1 MSDDAERDE
10 DAAAAEGA
18 DAAAEGAAVEGE
30 DVAAAE
36 GEAATTGE
44 DAAAEGE
51 DGAAEEAAAAGQGE
65 AAAAGEGE
73 DAATGE
79 GEDAAAEG
87 EGKAAAEGEG
97 EAAAAAGDGGDA
109 EQGGKAAEAE
119 GPEAGEPSPR
129 PQRQAPKESAG
140 KDVVPGADLEPIA
153 ISEEEREL
161 TAEERAAREAE
172 EEERRAR
179 EAAAAA
185 DDEETI
191 APRSVSV
198 PAETRIQATGKRKSA
213 VARVVV
219 RAGDGSFQI
228 NDRGID
234 EYFKSSRHQALAR
247 QPLVTA
253 GYEGSVDVRVRVHG
267 GGVSGQAGAVR
278 HGVARALTALE
289 PELRGDLK
297 RRGMLTRD
305 DRRKERKKA
314 GLKKARKRPQFSKR

>member
-1 MSDDAERDE
+1 VSDDAERDQGE
-10 DAAAAEGA
+10 TPEPDSPSEPEAAAEQPEADATPDGA
-18 DAAAEGAAVEGE
+18 DTGQPEPEAPEQPEAAAEEQP
-30 DVAAAE
+30 
-36 GEAATTGE
+36 EADATPD
-44 DAAAEGE
+44 DAAP
-51 DGAAEEAAAAGQGE
+51 
-65 AAAAGEGE
+65 
-73 DAATGE
+73 
-79 GEDAAAEG
+79 
-87 EGKAAAEGEG
+87 
-97 EAAAAAGDGGDA
+97 
-109 EQGGKAAEAE
+109 EQ
-119 GPEAGEPSPR
+119 PEADAPEQPERQAEPEQ
-129 PQRQAPKESAG
+129 PQRAKPSQAKGKE
-140 KDVVPGADLEPIA
+140 VVPGADLEPIA

-185 DDEETI
+185 DDEDTI

-198 PAETRIQATGKRKSA
+198 PADIQIQATGKRKSA

-234 EYFKSSRHQALAR
+234 EYFKSSQHQALAR

-267 GGVSGQAGAVR
+267 GGISGQAGAVR
-278 HGVARALTALE
+278 HGVARALTELE

-297 RRGMLTRD
+297 RRGLLTRD

>member
-1 MSDDAERDE
+1 MSDEDAERDQDE
-10 DAAAAEGA
+10 TPETPEPESPSEPEAAAEEQPE
-18 DAAAEGAAVEGE
+18 AE
-30 DVAAAE
+30 
-36 GEAATTGE
+36 ATP
-44 DAAAEGE
+44 D
-51 DGAAEEAAAAGQGE
+51 
-65 AAAAGEGE
+65 
-73 DAATGE
+73 DAATEQPEADAGQPEADAGE
-79 GEDAAAEG
+79 QQP
-87 EGKAAAEGEG
+87 
-97 EAAAAAGDGGDA
+97 EADA
-109 EQGGKAAEAE
+109 EPDPEAE
-119 GPEAGEPSPR
+119 PEQPKRAEPS
-129 PQRQAPKESAG
+129 QPKG
-140 KDVVPGADLEPIA
+140 KEVVPGADLEPIA

-185 DDEETI
+185 DDEEAI

-198 PAETRIQATGKRKSA
+198 PADTRIQATGKRKSA

-234 EYFKSSRHQALAR
+234 EYFKSSQHQALAR

-267 GGVSGQAGAVR
+267 GGISGQAGAVR
-278 HGVARALTALE
+278 HGVARALTELE

-297 RRGMLTRD
+297 RRGLLTRD